1 MADPTPPEGSPVYLS
16 GPMFSDADLWQQ
28 AMIAD
33 TVEKA
38 GYTTYLPQR
47 DGIEVG
53 NVMQMVNEIN
63 DPAVTALMQFV
74 REIVFSMDVY
84 QLLSRCQSVVFNM
97 DGRVPDDGSVV
108 EAAAA
113 FASGR
118 PIVIWK
124 STPITMLGGTDNP
137 MVSGL
142 AMNWQTVSAG
152 NELVP
157 GLAAAI
163 AATAQAGG
171 DGFTPAPHVQAV
183 IDLGEQV
190 WNLMPTIRAAI
201 ADSKGQNDP
210 QKLIEAG
217 EALEKALQPYL
228 DKAFPHAPQRS

>member
-1 MADPTPPEGSPVYLS
+1 MASPTNPPDGSPVYLS
-16 GPMFSDADLWQQ
+16 GPMFSAADLWQQ
-28 AMIAD
+28 AAIAAA
-33 TVEKA
+33 VESA
-38 GYTTYLPQR
+38 GYATYLPQR

-53 NVMQMVNEIN
+53 NVMAMVNNVN
-63 DPAVTALMQFV
+63 DPAVAGLMQFV

-124 STPITMLGGTDNP
+124 TTPITMLGGTDNP

-142 AMNWQTVSAG
+142 AMNWQTV
-152 NELVP
+152 NELTALP
-157 GLAAAI
+157 AAI
-163 AATAQAGG
+163 AAAVAATSAAGG
-171 DGFTPAPHVQAV
+171 DAFTPAPHVQAV

-190 WNLMPTIRAAI
+190 WNAMPAIRAGVAT
-201 ADSKGQNDP
+201 NDP

-217 EALEKALQPYL
+217 EALQKALEPYL
-228 DKAFPHAPQRS
+228 AKAFPNAPQRT